1 MSTEASAGTPT
12 APVDVAPTAPAA
24 QAPSAPAAPTA
35 PDMAKTYT
43 AQEMSDANGEA
54 ARWRKTLREEQA
66 AKAALEEQLKVI
78 NDGKLAEEGRW
89 KELAEAAQQEAVKI
103 RAEYT
108 EKVTRS
114 ELKSIAL
121 SEGILDADIASL
133 IKIPDGYD
141 GELADLV
148 AAHKAA
154 KPSLYKAAA
163 AAPAP
168 AAPAAPAK
176 PGAPAPIPA
185 AAPGTPTTDVKSMP
199 KKEYEAYK
207 KALLTKM
214 RSRY

>member
-12 APVDVAPTAPAA
+12 APVDAAPTAPAVQSPA
-24 QAPSAPAAPTA
+24 AAPAAPGMT
-35 PDMAKTYT
+35 KTYT

-54 ARWRKTLREEQA
+54 ARWRKTFREEQA
-66 AKAALEEQLKVI
+66 AKAALEEQLKAI

-114 ELKSIAL
+114 ELKSLAL

-185 AAPGTPTTDVKSMP
+185 ATPGTPTTDVKSMP
-199 KKEYEAYK
+199 KKEYEVYK